1 MYKSVLE
8 TPDGVLHLLN
18 MLTEKQL
25 QDRLHALGEVECVVR
40 DHNQF
45 KLKLGLGEEAYASLR
60 ITRHLQELWDVG
72 GAAAAGAGVAK
83 TLLAASGPLAAFGL
97 AASTPVGWLFG
108 AALVSGSTYY
118 GVMRMIKGAHR
129 NRVDVIPKFI
139 NSPIDLLGATL
150 FDQMGGLAIKVGSLT
165 GAISPG
171 KEAFLIERAY
181 RQWGI
186 NPDYARLAL
195 PLIQQSVSNLR
206 LKAMTQELVRFQIDN
221 PDCNPQAM
229 RADLYDF
236 IQAVAQAEGEIGE
249 VEELALEAIDSVID
263 RELSA
268 RVRLGRSAEGM
279 VNTVGAVATGTVRSS
294 LGRLSNQARRTLGF
308 KNRQKP

>member
-1 MYKSVLE
+1 MSKSVLE

-40 DHNQF
+40 DHHQF
-45 KLKLGLGEEAYASLR
+45 KLKVGLGEEAYASLR

-83 TLLAASGPLAAFGL
+83 TLLAASGPLAVFGL

-108 AALVSGSTYY
+108 AALLSGSTYY
-118 GVMRMIKGAHR
+118 GVMRMIKVAHR

-139 NSPIDLLGATL
+139 SSPIDLLGATL

-165 GAISPG
+165 GAMSPG
-171 KEAFLIERAY
+171 KKAFLIERVY

-236 IQAVAQAEGEIGE
+236 VQAVAQAEGEIGE
-249 VEELALEAIDSVID
+249 LEELALEAIDSVMD

-279 VNTVGAVATGTVRSS
+279 ANTVGTVATGTVRSS
-294 LGRLSNQARRTLGF
+294 LDRLSNRARRTLGF
-308 KNRQKP
+308 KNPQKP

>member
-1 MYKSVLE
+1 MSKSVLE

-40 DHNQF
+40 DHHQF

-83 TLLAASGPLAAFGL
+83 TLLAASGPLAVFGL

-108 AALVSGSTYY
+108 AALLSGSTYY
-118 GVMRMIKGAHR
+118 GVMRMIKVAHR

-139 NSPIDLLGATL
+139 SSPIDLLGATL

-165 GAISPG
+165 GAMSPG
-171 KEAFLIERAY
+171 KKAFLIERAY

-236 IQAVAQAEGEIGE
+236 VQAVAQAEGEIGE
-249 VEELALEAIDSVID
+249 LEELALEAIYSVMD

-279 VNTVGAVATGTVRSS
+279 VNTVSAVATGTVRSS
-294 LGRLSNQARRTLGF
+294 LDRLSNQARRTLGF
-308 KNRQKP
+308 KNPQKP